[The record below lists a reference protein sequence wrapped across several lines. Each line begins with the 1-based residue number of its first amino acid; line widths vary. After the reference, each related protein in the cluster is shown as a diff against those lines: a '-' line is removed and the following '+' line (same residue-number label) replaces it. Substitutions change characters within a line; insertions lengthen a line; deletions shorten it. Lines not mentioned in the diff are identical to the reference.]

1 MKTIAQCTA
10 KFLKRKFA
18 LLAIGKASKSNLF
31 SSGGFH
37 SQDLPVH
44 RLIMEEKHAA
54 DVASR
59 VAACGEY

>member
-10 KFLKRKFA
+10 KFSKQKFA
-18 LLAIGKASKSNLF
+18 SPRHRKSIKKQFIFKWWISF
-31 SSGGFH
+31 SRF
-37 SQDLPVH
+37 P